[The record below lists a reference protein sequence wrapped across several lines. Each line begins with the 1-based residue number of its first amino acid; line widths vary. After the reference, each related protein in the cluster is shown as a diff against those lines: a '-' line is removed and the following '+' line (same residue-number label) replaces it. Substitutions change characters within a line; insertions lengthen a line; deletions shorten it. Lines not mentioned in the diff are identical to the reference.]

1 MFRWN
6 GLDITW
12 LFMAVIFIYFAVLS
26 WIYSKSP
33 IRPFVYRG
41 KRQTEEGE
49 LLDDQAELVPEE
61 VKKDLEGFVKSVNTS
76 MQTRYRIGAISMLI
90 AAGLAI
96 ASMFIG

>member
-12 LFMAVIFIYFAVLS
+12 LFMAVIFIYFAILAWV
-26 WIYSKSP
+26 YSRSP

-41 KRQTEEGE
+41 KRQA
-49 LLDDQAELVPEE
+49 DDGNILEAQIDQIPEE
-61 VKKDLEGFVKSVNTS
+61 IQKDLEGFVKSVNTA

-90 AAGLAI
+90 AAGMAI